1 MSTSLIFLVL
11 VAISFIIANI
21 IFKISVLIAEIKKMM
36 QSKPEINT
44 KSGEER
50 TVTADDVICGSK
62 IAEKASA
69 ILDNKVQG

>member
-1 MSTSLIFLVL
+1 MSTSLILVL
-11 VAISFIIANI
+11 IAISFIIANI
-21 IFKISVLIAEIKKMM
+21 IFKISIVITEIKKMM

-69 ILDNKVQG
+69 ILGNKAQG